1 MNAGRVLVIP
11 ALEKGRGGGHL
22 IRSLTLVRA
31 LRSLGGEACLYLPVI
46 SGERVTPDYPGA
58 VAGLAAGL
66 VDSFNPAWIMDAGQK
81 PEEKKWDLIV
91 VDRFKTS
98 LEEFRIWSAW
108 SPLVGLDEGGVRR
121 DRFDFLLDLLPG
133 PPGIP
138 SPNMTSP
145 ELLPLPKN
153 RRPSFFTPPCT
164 GEGPV
169 SEGALPPAPFRIL
182 VSFGAEDPAELS
194 LAAVQALVNPPGVEI
209 TLVVGSLHKN
219 PAALQTLTERSGLRV
234 LKNIGELREKL
245 AGYDLLVT
253 HFGLTAFEAL
263 YARVPVLLAA
273 PGPYHKRLGRRGGF
287 VSVGTG
293 KKEAARLARFLYTN
307 NRLDPQKLY
316 AVAGACEK
324 IARRY
329 NLEGERPGD
338 RARDLA
344 RLLREFTPI
353 PPDACPVCG
362 KGERRNHRVL
372 DRFPRRTYRSCPHC
386 GMVYMLRL
394 SKPSIEYETDYFFG
408 AYKRQY
414 GKTYLEDF
422 PSLVKTGKIRLK
434 HIRALLPRA
443 KGGTPRLLDLGCA
456 YGPFLA
462 AARDGGF
469 SPVGMDPVEDA
480 IRYVRDEL
488 GFPAFQGFFP
498 ESPPEFRGQ
507 DFEVI
512 TLWYVIEHFEAPRRV
527 LMEINRLLKP
537 GGVLAFATPSFGGI
551 SRLKS
556 RKKFLEKSPA
566 DHWTLW
572 SPRRCGKILK
582 SLGFRVKKIR
592 ITGHHPERFP
602 LIGPFLTKKTGPVYS
617 FFYGI
622 SVIFGLGDTFEVYAI
637 KNKRRG
643 P

>member
-1 MNAGRVLVIP
+1 MKAGTVLVIP
-11 ALEKGRGGGHL
+11 AWEKGRGGGHL
-22 IRSLTLVRA
+22 IRSLTLVRD
-31 LRSLGGEACLYLPVI
+31 LRSLGGEACLYLPVV
-46 SGERVTPDYPGA
+46 SGERVKPDYRE
-58 VAGLAAGL
+58 AAADL
-66 VDSFNPAWIMDAGQK
+66 VDSFNSAWIMDAGQK

-91 VDRFKTS
+91 ADRFKTS
-98 LEEFRIWSAW
+98 PEEFRIWSAW
-108 SPLVGLDEGGVRR
+108 GPLVGLDEGGVRR

-133 PPGIP
+133 PPGRS

-153 RRPSFFTPPCT
+153 RRPSFFTPPYA

-169 SEGALPPAPFRIL
+169 SGGALPPAPFRIL

-194 LAAVQALVNPPGVEI
+194 LAAVQALVNPPEAEI
-209 TLVVGSLHKN
+209 TLLFGGLNKN
-219 PAALQTLTERSGLRV
+219 AALQPPTERSGLRV

-263 YARVPVLLAA
+263 HARVPVLLAA
-273 PGPYHKRLGRRGGF
+273 PGPYHQRLGRRGGF
-287 VSVGTG
+287 ISAGTG
-293 KKEAARLARFLYTN
+293 KKGAARLARFLYTK

-316 AVAGACEK
+316 AIAGACEK
-324 IARRY
+324 IARRH
-329 NLEGERPGD
+329 NLAGERHG
-338 RARDLA
+338 DLA
-344 RLLREFTPI
+344 LLLREFTPI
-353 PPDACPVCG
+353 LPAACPACG

-372 DRFPRRTYRSCPHC
+372 GRFPRRTYRSCPHC

-408 AYKRQY
+408 AYKQQY

-422 PSLVKTGKIRLK
+422 SNLVKAGKIRLK
-434 HIRALLPRA
+434 HIRSLLPRT
-443 KGGTPRLLDLGCA
+443 KGDMPRLLDLGCA
-456 YGPFLA
+456 YGPFLT
-462 AARDGGF
+462 AAREGGF
-469 SPVGMDPVEDA
+469 SPVGMDPAEDP

-498 ESPPEFRGQ
+498 ESPPEFRDQ
-507 DFEVI
+507 DFEAV
-512 TLWYVIEHFEAPRRV
+512 TLWYVIEHFEDPRRV
-527 LMEINRLLKP
+527 LTEINRLLKP
-537 GGVLAFATPSFGGI
+537 GGVMAFATPSFGGI

-582 SLGFRVKKIR
+582 SLGFTVKKIR

-602 LIGPFLTKKTGPVYS
+602 LAGPFLTKKIGPVYG

-637 KNKRRG
+637 KNKRRV